1 MNATVFLGAGRITS
15 ALVAGLHLAGYKQ
28 PIVVYD
34 RNPQK
39 LRALCRSFQAQAVHD
54 LASAVEQAE
63 LLIVAVQPDS
73 VAHLLDE
80 VAACG
85 ARLPALAVSLAAGVP
100 LRNLRARLK
109 PPVRW
114 ARAMPSPVCRIGR
127 GLTALTFEPGL
138 ASVARERVRELFAY
152 VGSVIEI
159 SESRFDAFTAT
170 FSSTHGYHA
179 LATLAKVAEEA
190 GLDRKTSLMAAAHAL
205 ADGILY
211 WRESKKTVAHL
222 LHEAITPGGIAAAT
236 MQSMDEAGYA
246 GAIARGLQ
254 AGVAQGRRN
263 AKKTRS

>member
-1 MNATVFLGAGRITS
+1 MKATVFLGGGRITG
-15 ALVAGLHLAGYKQ
+15 ALVAGLHLAGYKR
-28 PIVVYD
+28 PIVVHD

-39 LRALCRSFQAQAVHD
+39 LRALGRSFPVEETQD
-54 LASAVEQAE
+54 LFRAVERAD

-85 ARLPALAVSLAAGVP
+85 AKLPALAVSLAAGVP
-100 LRNLRARLK
+100 IRNLRARLK
-109 PPVRW
+109 LRW

-138 ASVARERVRELFAY
+138 DSVARKRVRELFSR

-159 SESRFDAFTAT
+159 PESRFDAFTAT

-179 LATLAKVAEEA
+179 LAALAKAAEDA

-211 WRESKKTVAHL
+211 WRDSKKSVADL

-236 MQSMDEAGYA
+236 IDAMDKAGYA
-246 GAIARGLQ
+246 KAIARGLQ
-254 AGVAQGRRN
+254 AGVAQARRNGRR
-263 AKKTRS
+263 TRW